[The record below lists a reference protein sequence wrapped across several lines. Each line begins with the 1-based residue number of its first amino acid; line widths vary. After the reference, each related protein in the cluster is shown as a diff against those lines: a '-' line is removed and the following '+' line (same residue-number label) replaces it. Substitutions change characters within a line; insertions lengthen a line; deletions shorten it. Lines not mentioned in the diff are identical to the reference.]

1 MASEIMVIGR
11 ELGNQ
16 LAQCMVTK
24 KVQVLRVEDVGKVR
38 FYKRTRAVVL
48 DASVVPFAPETFQSL
63 REQAKVSL
71 LAIVSTHEEAWLALQ
86 FGCDEVLVRP
96 FDLEELKLRAHKMLR
111 LVGNDRLLLGELLVD
126 LPAREVWRQRET
138 LHLSPL
144 QYELLAYLT
153 GNLGEIVEYDELLD
167 EVWRCEAYEG
177 SREMVKMAIRRLR
190 GKIEDDPGKPRY
202 VVSVRG
208 RGYMLKPG

>member
-1 MASEIMVIGR
+1 MVTILVIGK
-11 ELGNQ
+11 ELGDQ
-16 LAQCMVTK
+16 LARCMAAE
-24 KVQVLRVEDVGKVR
+24 RVRALGVDVGKVR
-38 FYKRTRAVVL
+38 FDEELRAVVF
-48 DASVVPFAPETFQSL
+48 DASVAPLDPQTLRSL
-63 REQAKVSL
+63 REQAKVPL
-71 LAIVSTHEEAWLALQ
+71 LAVVSTPQEARLALQ

-96 FDLEELKLRAHKMLR
+96 FDLEELKLRGHKMLG
-111 LVGNDRLLLGELLVD
+111 LVGGERLLVGELLID
-126 LPAREVWRQRET
+126 LRARQVWRGEEE

-144 QYELLAYLT
+144 QYELLACLAR
-153 GNLGEIVEYDELLD
+153 NLGKVVEYDELLD